1 MAGDK
6 LPNSEIN
13 KRVEACYHLRYENE
27 EPFKFKHW
35 IEYCHK
41 HYGDKS
47 EIQYTAY
54 WSKSKNLYDDS
65 WKERLNKLLGPA
77 TDELTSLLA
86 DDDPKIRQRAVDQIM
101 KFTGVD
107 IQRIQAEVSGDI
119 KVNFGSPE

>member
-41 HYGDKS
+41 EYGDKS

-77 TDELTSLLA
+77 TDELTNLLT
-86 DDDPKIRQRAVDQIM
+86 DDDPKIRQQAVNQIM
-101 KFTGVD
+101 KFTGFD
-107 IQRIQAEVSGDI
+107 IQRIKAEISGDI
-119 KVNFGSPE
+119 QVSFNAPD